1 MKYRPVSYPGLVAGA
16 DWNGF
21 SVRHYI
27 AICNKFSIS
36 SCSGVGVLVW

>member
-21 SVRHYI
+21 SVRHYL
-27 AICNKFSIS
+27 
-36 SCSGVGVLVW
+36 VLLCQFAKADFFIEKQ